1 MEDAMS
7 TALKSLTFTTLRKPS
22 VNPTLDRRSKI
33 IGRLEEQKHLLAD
46 PTHMRTVRMW
56 KKGET
61 GEKAIVERRQR
72 VLPWWT
78 TAPNGSHVF
87 FVRLGWKP
95 IEFDKGRAAIAVSS
109 LDKLPS
115 IIDTLIA
122 AVRNGELDEQLAQ
135 ASAQVK
141 TPISKGKRAA

>member
-7 TALKSLTFTTLRKPS
+7 TALKSLTFTTLPKPS
-22 VNPTLDRRSKI
+22 VNPMLDRRTKI
-33 IGRLEEQKHLLAD
+33 ITRLEEQKHLLAD
-46 PTHMRTVRMW
+46 PTYMRTVRMW
-56 KKGET
+56 KKSET
-61 GEKAIVERRQR
+61 GGKTIVEKQQR
-72 VLPWWT
+72 ILPWWT

-115 IIDTLIA
+115 VIDTLIA

-135 ASAQVK
+135 ASAQVRVPK
-141 TPISKGKRAA
+141 LKGKRAA

>member
-1 MEDAMS
+1 M
-7 TALKSLTFTTLRKPS
+7 
-22 VNPTLDRRSKI
+22 
-33 IGRLEEQKHLLAD
+33 H
-46 PTHMRTVRMW
+46 TVRMW

-87 FVRLGWKP
+87 FVRLGWNP